1 MTEQTLTIRAF
12 EEPGRHVLVLNGE
25 LDIAGVP
32 AFESAAEQLLGLGAV
47 ELLVDIGEV
56 RFIDSIGVRAILNL
70 KAMCAKLR
78 CEFTMTHGSE
88 HGERIF
94 ELTRLLDHLPFRA
107 RKPERFRREIELGQ
121 DGGAPP
127 TP

>member
-32 AFESAAEQLLGLGAV
+32 AFEAAAEQLLGLGAV
-47 ELLVDIGEV
+47 ELFVDIGEV

-70 KAMCAKLR
+70 KTTCAKLR

-88 HGERIF
+88 HGERTF

-107 RKPERFRREIELGQ
+107 RKPERFRRGIELGQ
-121 DGGAPP
+121 SGGAPP

>member
-12 EEPGRHVLVLNGE
+12 EEPGRHVLVLSGE
-25 LDIAGVP
+25 LDMAGAP
-32 AFESAAEQLLGLGAV
+32 AFERAAEQLRRLGAY
-47 ELLVDIGEV
+47 EMLVDITDV
-56 RFIDSIGVRAILNL
+56 AFIDSIGVRAILTV
-70 KAMCAKLR
+70 KAACARDR

-107 RKPERFRREIELGQ
+107 PKVERFRREIELRP
-121 DGGAPP
+121 DA
-127 TP
+127 